1 MIFVN
6 YFKRLSC
13 GCLYSLSTILTL
25 LVHVTAVT
33 VSKYGLELGRMR
45 LTELIYA
52 DTSLVVVVFCL
63 LIPYGYC
70 MHKEIHSVSFHI
82 FLSDARDM
90 AISKLSVRYITGRC
104 CSSDPGAKSRR

>member
-25 LVHVTAVT
+25 HVTAVT
-33 VSKYGLELGRMR
+33 VSKSWLELGRMR

-52 DTSLVVVVFCL
+52 DTSLTTTHPCCELNDNRVL
-63 LIPYGYC
+63 Q
-70 MHKEIHSVSFHI
+70 HK
-82 FLSDARDM
+82 
-90 AISKLSVRYITGRC
+90 
-104 CSSDPGAKSRR
+104 

>member
-25 LVHVTAVT
+25 HVTVVT

-52 DTSLVVVVFCL
+52 DTSLTTTVLCV
-63 LIPYGYC
+63 YTN
-70 MHKEIHSVSFHI
+70 
-82 FLSDARDM
+82 FLP
-90 AISKLSVRYITGRC
+90 VRAPRKI
-104 CSSDPGAKSRR
+104 

>member
-25 LVHVTAVT
+25 HVTAVT
-33 VSKYGLELGRMR
+33 VSKYWLELGRMR

-52 DTSLVVVVFCL
+52 DTSLTTTLGCKLKFETNTVIHCHDDN
-63 LIPYGYC
+63 LI
-70 MHKEIHSVSFHI
+70 
-82 FLSDARDM
+82 
-90 AISKLSVRYITGRC
+90 
-104 CSSDPGAKSRR
+104 

>member
-25 LVHVTAVT
+25 HVTAVT
-33 VSKYGLELGRMR
+33 VSKYWLELGRMR

-52 DTSLVVVVFCL
+52 DTRTTTRARAVNPEKRSAGIQ
-63 LIPYGYC
+63 IPADF
-70 MHKEIHSVSFHI
+70 EF
-82 FLSDARDM
+82 
-90 AISKLSVRYITGRC
+90 
-104 CSSDPGAKSRR
+104 